1 MGVFTEQVQN
11 VATSQRELIS
21 EAKRKRL
28 EREETKRQKEKLE
41 QLEMNL
47 YNILDSYFNDEE
59 IERRDYKK
67 QYIILSHAQNK
78 HNIIDELTKND
89 KEVYYL
95 EKKYNSI
102 LNNVYNGYKTYW
114 NDKYKNEQK
123 DSLKKAELKLYK
135 TIKNTLTLRELHTQ
149 RQSYYFNTSQ
159 EAYEFLIKANNKNL
173 IINMLGQTIEQRYLL
188 DKKYFNIL
196 NTLYKPFKMDSKA
209 IKQQSKQTILLK
221 QKNSRSGNK
230 GEKIGLLINILMG
243 IFAIITKLFL
253 IFIVAPLVFIISFF
267 IYKK

>member
-11 VATSQRELIS
+11 VATSQKELIS

-41 QLEMNL
+41 QLEMSL

-59 IERRDYKK
+59 IKRRDYKK
-67 QYIILSHAQNK
+67 QYIILSHAHNK

-114 NDKYKNEQK
+114 NNKYKDEQK
-123 DSLKKAELKLYK
+123 DSLKRAELKLYR
-135 TIKNTLTLRELHTQ
+135 TLKNTLTLRELHTRQ
-149 RQSYYFNTSQ
+149 QSYYFKTSQ
-159 EAYEFLIKANNKNL
+159 EAYNFLIKANNKDL
-173 IINMLGQTIEQRYLL
+173 IINMLGKTTEQRYLL
-188 DKKYFNIL
+188 DKKYFTIL

-221 QKNSRSGNK
+221 QEKQQKRKQGRKNRT
-230 GEKIGLLINILMG
+230 IN
-243 IFAIITKLFL
+243 
-253 IFIVAPLVFIISFF
+253 
-267 IYKK
+267 

>member
-11 VATSQRELIS
+11 VATSQKELIS

-59 IERRDYKK
+59 IKRRDYKN
-67 QYIILSHAQNK
+67 QYIRLSHAHNK

-123 DSLKKAELKLYK
+123 DSLKKSELKLYR
-135 TIKNTLTLRELHTQ
+135 TIKNTLTLRELHTRQ
-149 RQSYYFNTSQ
+149 QSYYFKTSQ

-173 IINMLGQTIEQRYLL
+173 IIDMLGKTTEQKYLL
-188 DKKYFNIL
+188 DKKYFTIL
-196 NTLYKPFKMDSKA
+196 NNLYKPFKMDSKA
-209 IKQQSKQTILLK
+209 INQQSKQTISLK
-221 QKNSRSGNK
+221 QEKQQKRKQGRKNRA
-230 GEKIGLLINILMG
+230 IN
-243 IFAIITKLFL
+243 
-253 IFIVAPLVFIISFF
+253 
-267 IYKK
+267 

>member
-11 VATSQRELIS
+11 VANSQKELIS

-47 YNILDSYFNDEE
+47 YNMLDSYFNDEE
-59 IERRDYKK
+59 IERKDYKR
-67 QYIILSHAQNK
+67 QYVRLSHAQNK

-114 NDKYKNEQK
+114 NDKNEQK
-123 DSLKKAELKLYK
+123 DSLKKAELKLYR
-135 TIKNTLTLRELHTQ
+135 TLKNTLTLRELHTRQ
-149 RQSYYFNTSQ
+149 QSYYFKTNQ
-159 EAYEFLIKANNKNL
+159 EAYEFLIKANNKDL
-173 IINMLGQTIEQRYLL
+173 IINILSQTTEQRYLL
-188 DKKYFNIL
+188 DKKYFTIL
-196 NTLYKPFKMDSKA
+196 NNLYKPFKLDSKA
-209 IKQQSKQTILLK
+209 TKQQSKQTILLK
-221 QKNSRSGNK
+221 QEKQQKRKQRRKNRT
-230 GEKIGLLINILMG
+230 IN
-243 IFAIITKLFL
+243 
-253 IFIVAPLVFIISFF
+253 
-267 IYKK
+267 

>member
-59 IERRDYKK
+59 IERKDYKK

-123 DSLKKAELKLYK
+123 DSLKKAELKLYR
-135 TIKNTLTLRELHTQ
+135 TLKNTLTLRELHTRQ
-149 RQSYYFNTSQ
+149 QSYYFNTSQ
-159 EAYEFLIKANNKNL
+159 EAYEFLTKANNKNL
-173 IINMLGQTIEQRYLL
+173 IINILGKTTEQRYLL

-196 NTLYKPFKMDSKA
+196 NTLYKPFKMDFKTV
-209 IKQQSKQTILLK
+209 KQQSKQSISSK
-221 QKNSRSGNK
+221 QKKQQKRKQRRKNRV
-230 GEKIGLLINILMG
+230 IN
-243 IFAIITKLFL
+243 
-253 IFIVAPLVFIISFF
+253 
-267 IYKK
+267 

>member
-11 VATSQRELIS
+11 VATSQKELIS

-59 IERRDYKK
+59 IDRKDYKR
-67 QYIILSHAQNK
+67 QYVRLSHAHNK

-123 DSLKKAELKLYK
+123 DSLKKAKLKLYR
-135 TIKNTLTLRELHTQ
+135 TIKNTLTLRELHTRQ
-149 RQSYYFNTSQ
+149 QSYYFKTSQ
-159 EAYEFLIKANNKNL
+159 EAYNFLIKPNNKYL
-173 IINMLGQTIEQRYLL
+173 IINMLGKTTEQRYLL
-188 DKKYFNIL
+188 DKKYFTIL
-196 NTLYKPFKMDSKA
+196 NNLYRPFKMDSKA
-209 IKQQSKQTILLK
+209 TKQQSKQTILLK
-221 QKNSRSGNK
+221 QEKQQKRKQRRKNRV
-230 GEKIGLLINILMG
+230 IN
-243 IFAIITKLFL
+243 
-253 IFIVAPLVFIISFF
+253 
-267 IYKK
+267 

>member
-59 IERRDYKK
+59 IERKDYKR
-67 QYIILSHAQNK
+67 QYVRLSHAQNK

-89 KEVYYL
+89 KDVYYL

-114 NDKYKNEQK
+114 NNKYKDEQK

-135 TIKNTLTLRELHTQ
+135 TIKNVLTLRELHTQ
-149 RQSYYFNTSQ
+149 QQSYYFNTSQ
-159 EAYEFLIKANNKNL
+159 EAYEFLTKANNKDL
-173 IINMLGQTIEQRYLL
+173 IINMLTQTTEQRYLL
-188 DKKYFNIL
+188 DKKYFTIL
-196 NTLYKPFKMDSKA
+196 NNLYKPFKLDSKA
-209 IKQQSKQTILLK
+209 TKQQSKQTILLK
-221 QKNSRSGNK
+221 QEKQQKRKQRRKNRT
-230 GEKIGLLINILMG
+230 IN
-243 IFAIITKLFL
+243 
-253 IFIVAPLVFIISFF
+253 
-267 IYKK
+267 

>member
-11 VATSQRELIS
+11 IATSQRELIS

-28 EREETKRQKEKLE
+28 EREEAKRQKEKLE
-41 QLEMNL
+41 QLEINL

-59 IERRDYKK
+59 IERKDYKK
-67 QYIILSHAQNK
+67 QYVRLSHARNK
-78 HNIIDELTKND
+78 HKIIDELTKND

-123 DSLKKAELKLYK
+123 DSLKKSELKLYR
-135 TIKNTLTLRELHTQ
+135 TIKNVLTLRELHTRQ
-149 RQSYYFNTSQ
+149 QSYYFNTSQ

-173 IINMLGQTIEQRYLL
+173 IINILGKTTEQRYLL
-188 DKKYFNIL
+188 DKKYFTIL
-196 NTLYKPFKMDSKA
+196 NTLYKPFKMDFKTV
-209 IKQQSKQTILLK
+209 KQQSKQTILLK
-221 QKNSRSGNK
+221 QEKQQKRKQRRKNRV
-230 GEKIGLLINILMG
+230 IN
-243 IFAIITKLFL
+243 
-253 IFIVAPLVFIISFF
+253 
-267 IYKK
+267 

>member
-28 EREETKRQKEKLE
+28 EREEAKRQKERLE
-41 QLEMNL
+41 QLEISL

-59 IERRDYKK
+59 IERKDYKK

-102 LNNVYNGYKTYW
+102 LNIVYNGYKTYW

-123 DSLKKAELKLYK
+123 DSLKKSELKLYR
-135 TIKNTLTLRELHTQ
+135 TIKNTLTLRELHTRQ
-149 RQSYYFNTSQ
+149 QSYYFRTSQ
-159 EAYEFLIKANNKNL
+159 EAYNFLIKANNKDL
-173 IINMLGQTIEQRYLL
+173 IINMLSQTTEQRYLL
-188 DKKYFNIL
+188 DKKYFTIL
-196 NTLYKPFKMDSKA
+196 NTLYKPFKMDFKTV
-209 IKQQSKQTILLK
+209 KQQSKQSVLSK
-221 QKNSRSGNK
+221 QEKQQKRKQRRKNRV
-230 GEKIGLLINILMG
+230 IN
-243 IFAIITKLFL
+243 
-253 IFIVAPLVFIISFF
+253 
-267 IYKK
+267 

>member
-11 VATSQRELIS
+11 VANSQKELIS
-21 EAKRKRL
+21 EAKRKRF
-28 EREETKRQKEKLE
+28 EREIAKRQKEKLE

-59 IERRDYKK
+59 IKRRDYKN
-67 QYIILSHAQNK
+67 QYIRLSHAQNK

-114 NDKYKNEQK
+114 NDNYKNEQK
-123 DSLKKAELKLYK
+123 DSLKKAELKLYR
-135 TIKNTLTLRELHTQ
+135 TLKNTLTLRELHTRQ
-149 RQSYYFNTSQ
+149 QSYYFKTSQ
-159 EAYEFLIKANNKNL
+159 EAYEFLTKANNKNL
-173 IINMLGQTIEQRYLL
+173 IINMLGQTTEQQYLL

-196 NTLYKPFKMDSKA
+196 NTLYKPFKMDSKTV
-209 IKQQSKQTILLK
+209 KQQDKQTILLK
-221 QKNSRSGNK
+221 Q
-230 GEKIGLLINILMG
+230 EKQQKRKQRRENRVIN
-243 IFAIITKLFL
+243 
-253 IFIVAPLVFIISFF
+253 
-267 IYKK
+267 

>member
-11 VATSQRELIS
+11 VANSQKELIS

-59 IERRDYKK
+59 IERKDYKK
-67 QYIILSHAQNK
+67 QYIILSHAHNK
-78 HNIIDELTKND
+78 HKIIDELTKND

-123 DSLKKAELKLYK
+123 DSLKKAELKLYR
-135 TIKNTLTLRELHTQ
+135 TIKNTLTLRELHTRQ
-149 RQSYYFNTSQ
+149 QSYYFKTSQ
-159 EAYEFLIKANNKNL
+159 EAYNFLIKANNKDL
-173 IINMLGQTIEQRYLL
+173 IINMLSQTTEQRYLL
-188 DKKYFNIL
+188 DKKYFTIL
-196 NTLYKPFKMDSKA
+196 NNLYKPFKMDFKTV
-209 IKQQSKQTILLK
+209 KQQSKQTILLK
-221 QKNSRSGNK
+221 QEKQQKRKQGRKNRV
-230 GEKIGLLINILMG
+230 IN
-243 IFAIITKLFL
+243 
-253 IFIVAPLVFIISFF
+253 
-267 IYKK
+267 

>member
-28 EREETKRQKEKLE
+28 EREETKRQNEKLE

-59 IERRDYKK
+59 IERKNYKK
-67 QYIILSHAQNK
+67 QYVRLSHAHNK

-95 EKKYNSI
+95 EKKYNNI

-114 NDKYKNEQK
+114 NNKYKNEQK
-123 DSLKKAELKLYK
+123 DGLKKSELKLYR
-135 TIKNTLTLRELHTQ
+135 TIKNTLTLRELHTRQ
-149 RQSYYFNTSQ
+149 RSYYFNTNQ
-159 EAYEFLIKANNKNL
+159 EAYEFLIKPNNKNL
-173 IINMLGQTIEQRYLL
+173 IINILGKTTEQRYLL
-188 DKKYFNIL
+188 DKKYFTIL
-196 NTLYKPFKMDSKA
+196 NTLYKPFKMDFKTV
-209 IKQQSKQTILLK
+209 KQQSKQ
-221 QKNSRSGNK
+221 
-230 GEKIGLLINILMG
+230 
-243 IFAIITKLFL
+243 
-253 IFIVAPLVFIISFF
+253 IISSKQEKQQKRKQRRKNRV
-267 IYKK
+267 IN

>member
-11 VATSQRELIS
+11 VANSQKELIS

-59 IERRDYKK
+59 IQRKDYKK
-67 QYIILSHAQNK
+67 QYIRLSHAQNK

-95 EKKYNSI
+95 EKKYNNI

-123 DSLKKAELKLYK
+123 DNLRKAELKLYK
-135 TIKNTLTLRELHTQ
+135 TIKNTLYLRELHTRQ
-149 RQSYYFNTSQ
+149 QSYYFNTRQ
-159 EAYEFLIKANNKNL
+159 EAYNFLIKANNKDL
-173 IINMLGQTIEQRYLL
+173 IINILSQTTEQQYLL
-188 DKKYFNIL
+188 DKKYFTIL
-196 NTLYKPFKMDSKA
+196 NNLYKPFKLDFKTV
-209 IKQQSKQTILLK
+209 KQQDKQTISLK
-221 QKNSRSGNK
+221 QEKQQKREQGRKNRV
-230 GEKIGLLINILMG
+230 
-243 IFAIITKLFL
+243 II
-253 IFIVAPLVFIISFF
+253 
-267 IYKK
+267 

>member
-11 VATSQRELIS
+11 VATSQKELIS

-28 EREETKRQKEKLE
+28 EREEAKRQKEKLE

-59 IERRDYKK
+59 IERKDYKK

-123 DSLKKAELKLYK
+123 DSLKKAELKLYR
-135 TIKNTLTLRELHTQ
+135 TLKNTLTLRELHTRQ
-149 RQSYYFNTSQ
+149 QSYYFNTSQ
-159 EAYEFLIKANNKNL
+159 EAYEFLIKANSKNL
-173 IINMLGQTIEQRYLL
+173 IINMLGKTTEQRYLL
-188 DKKYFNIL
+188 DKKYFTIL
-196 NTLYKPFKMDSKA
+196 NTLYKPFKMDFKA
-209 IKQQSKQTILLK
+209 TKQQGKQSISSKQKKQQKRK
-221 QKNSRSGNK
+221 QKRKNRT
-230 GEKIGLLINILMG
+230 IN
-243 IFAIITKLFL
+243 
-253 IFIVAPLVFIISFF
+253 
-267 IYKK
+267 

>member
-11 VATSQRELIS
+11 VATSQKELIS
-21 EAKRKRL
+21 EAKRKRV
-28 EREETKRQKEKLE
+28 EREEAKRQKEKLE

-59 IERRDYKK
+59 IEKRDYKR
-67 QYIILSHAQNK
+67 QYVRLSHAHNK
-78 HNIIDELTKND
+78 HNIINELTKND

-123 DSLKKAELKLYK
+123 DSLKKAELKLYR
-135 TIKNTLTLRELHTQ
+135 TVKNVLTLRELHTRQ
-149 RQSYYFNTSQ
+149 QSYYFNTSQ

-173 IINMLGQTIEQRYLL
+173 IINMLGKTTEQRYLL

-196 NTLYKPFKMDSKA
+196 NTLYKPFKIDSKA

-221 QKNSRSGNK
+221 QKKQQKRKQRRKNRV
-230 GEKIGLLINILMG
+230 IN
-243 IFAIITKLFL
+243 
-253 IFIVAPLVFIISFF
+253 
-267 IYKK
+267 

>member
-11 VATSQRELIS
+11 VATSQKELIS

-59 IERRDYKK
+59 IERKDYKR
-67 QYIILSHAQNK
+67 QYVRLSHAQNK

-114 NDKYKNEQK
+114 NNKYKDEQK
-123 DSLKKAELKLYK
+123 DSLKKSELKLYK
-135 TIKNTLTLRELHTQ
+135 TIKNTLNLRELHTRQ
-149 RQSYYFNTSQ
+149 QSYYFNTNQ
-159 EAYEFLIKANNKNL
+159 EAYEFLIKANNKDL
-173 IINMLGQTIEQRYLL
+173 IINMLRKTTEQKYLL

-196 NTLYKPFKMDSKA
+196 NTLYKPFKMDSKTV
-209 IKQQSKQTILLK
+209 KQQDKQTILLK
-221 QKNSRSGNK
+221 QEKQQKRKQRRKNRT
-230 GEKIGLLINILMG
+230 IN
-243 IFAIITKLFL
+243 
-253 IFIVAPLVFIISFF
+253 
-267 IYKK
+267 

>member
-28 EREETKRQKEKLE
+28 EREETKKQKEKLE

-59 IERRDYKK
+59 INRKDYKE
-67 QYIILSHAQNK
+67 QYTRLSHAQNK

-102 LNNVYNGYKTYW
+102 LNNVFNGYKTFW
-114 NDKYKNEQK
+114 NDKYKDEQK
-123 DSLKKAELKLYK
+123 DSLKESELKLYK
-135 TIKNTLTLRELHTQ
+135 TIKNVLTLRELHTQ
-149 RQSYYFNTSQ
+149 QQSYYFNTSQ
-159 EAYEFLIKANNKNL
+159 EAYEFLIKANNKDL
-173 IINMLGQTIEQRYLL
+173 IINMLGKTTEQKYLL

-196 NTLYKPFKMDSKA
+196 STLYKPFKMDSKA
-209 IKQQSKQTILLK
+209 TKKQSKQTILLK
-221 QKNSRSGNK
+221 QEKQQKRKQRRKNRT
-230 GEKIGLLINILMG
+230 ID
-243 IFAIITKLFL
+243 
-253 IFIVAPLVFIISFF
+253 
-267 IYKK
+267 

>member
-11 VATSQRELIS
+11 VATNQRELIS

-41 QLEMNL
+41 QLEISL

-59 IERRDYKK
+59 IERKDYKR
-67 QYIILSHAQNK
+67 QYVRLSHAHNK

-123 DSLKKAELKLYK
+123 DSLKKSELKLYK
-135 TIKNTLTLRELHTQ
+135 TIKNVLTLRELHTRQ
-149 RQSYYFNTSQ
+149 QSYYFKTGQ
-159 EAYEFLIKANNKNL
+159 EAYNFLIKANNKNL
-173 IINMLGQTIEQRYLL
+173 IINILGKTTEQRYLL

-196 NTLYKPFKMDSKA
+196 NTLYKPFKMDSKTV
-209 IKQQSKQTILLK
+209 KQQGKQSILSKKEK
-221 QKNSRSGNK
+221 QQKRKQGRKNRV
-230 GEKIGLLINILMG
+230 IN
-243 IFAIITKLFL
+243 
-253 IFIVAPLVFIISFF
+253 
-267 IYKK
+267 

>member
-11 VATSQRELIS
+11 VANSQKELIS

-59 IERRDYKK
+59 IDRKDYKR
-67 QYIILSHAQNK
+67 QYIRLSHAQNK

-114 NDKYKNEQK
+114 NNKYKDEQK
-123 DSLKKAELKLYK
+123 DSLKKTELKLYR

-149 RQSYYFNTSQ
+149 QQSYYFKTSQ
-159 EAYEFLIKANNKNL
+159 EAYDFLTKVNNKDL
-173 IINMLGQTIEQRYLL
+173 IINTLTQTTEQRYLL
-188 DKKYFNIL
+188 DKKYFTIL
-196 NTLYKPFKMDSKA
+196 NNLYKPFKLDFKA
-209 IKQQSKQTILLK
+209 TKQQSKQTILLK
-221 QKNSRSGNK
+221 QEKHQKRKQERKNRV
-230 GEKIGLLINILMG
+230 IN
-243 IFAIITKLFL
+243 
-253 IFIVAPLVFIISFF
+253 
-267 IYKK
+267 

>member
-11 VATSQRELIS
+11 VATSQKELIS

-28 EREETKRQKEKLE
+28 EREEAKRQKEKLE
-41 QLEMNL
+41 RLEMNL

-59 IERRDYKK
+59 IKRRDYKR
-67 QYIILSHAQNK
+67 QYVRLSHAHNK

-123 DSLKKAELKLYK
+123 DSLKKAELKLYR
-135 TIKNTLTLRELHTQ
+135 TLKNTLTLRELHTQ
-149 RQSYYFNTSQ
+149 QRSYYFNTSQ
-159 EAYEFLIKANNKNL
+159 GAYNFLIKANNKNL
-173 IINMLGQTIEQRYLL
+173 IINMLGKTTEQQYLL

-209 IKQQSKQTILLK
+209 IKQQSKQSILSKKEK
-221 QKNSRSGNK
+221 QQKRKQRRKNRV
-230 GEKIGLLINILMG
+230 
-243 IFAIITKLFL
+243 II
-253 IFIVAPLVFIISFF
+253 
-267 IYKK
+267 

>member
-1 MGVFTEQVQN
+1 
-11 VATSQRELIS
+11 
-21 EAKRKRL
+21 
-28 EREETKRQKEKLE
+28 
-41 QLEMNL
+41 MNL

-59 IERRDYKK
+59 IKRRDYEN
-67 QYIILSHAQNK
+67 QYIRLSHAHNK

-135 TIKNTLTLRELHTQ
+135 TIKNVLTLRELHTRQ
-149 RQSYYFNTSQ
+149 QSYYFKTSH
-159 EAYEFLIKANNKNL
+159 EAYNFLIKPNNKYL
-173 IINMLGQTIEQRYLL
+173 IINILGQTTEQRYLL

-221 QKNSRSGNK
+221 QKKQQKRKQRRKNRVTN
-230 GEKIGLLINILMG
+230 
-243 IFAIITKLFL
+243 
-253 IFIVAPLVFIISFF
+253 
-267 IYKK
+267 

>member
-59 IERRDYKK
+59 INRKEYKM
-67 QYIILSHAQNK
+67 QYVRLSHAQNK

-123 DSLKKAELKLYK
+123 DSLKKSELKLYR

-149 RQSYYFNTSQ
+149 QQSYYFKTSQ
-159 EAYEFLIKANNKNL
+159 EAYNFLIKANNKNL
-173 IINMLGQTIEQRYLL
+173 IINMLGQTTEQRYLL
-188 DKKYFNIL
+188 DKKYFTIL
-196 NTLYKPFKMDSKA
+196 NTLYKPFKMDFKTV
-209 IKQQSKQTILLK
+209 KQQSKQSILSK
-221 QKNSRSGNK
+221 QEKQQKRKQGRKNRV
-230 GEKIGLLINILMG
+230 IN
-243 IFAIITKLFL
+243 
-253 IFIVAPLVFIISFF
+253 
-267 IYKK
+267 

>member
-11 VATSQRELIS
+11 VATSQKELIS
-21 EAKRKRL
+21 EAKKKRL

-59 IERRDYKK
+59 IARKDYKK
-67 QYIILSHAQNK
+67 QYIILSHAHNK

-102 LNNVYNGYKTYW
+102 LNNVFNGYKTFW

-123 DSLKKAELKLYK
+123 DSLKKAELKLYR
-135 TIKNTLTLRELHTQ
+135 TIKNVLTLRELHTRQ
-149 RQSYYFNTSQ
+149 QSYYFKTSQ
-159 EAYEFLIKANNKNL
+159 EAYNFLIKANNKNL
-173 IINMLGQTIEQRYLL
+173 IINILGQTTEQRYLL
-188 DKKYFNIL
+188 DKKYFTIL

-209 IKQQSKQTILLK
+209 TKQQSKQ
-221 QKNSRSGNK
+221 
-230 GEKIGLLINILMG
+230 NILSKQEKQQKRKQRRKNRT
-243 IFAIITKLFL
+243 IN
-253 IFIVAPLVFIISFF
+253 
-267 IYKK
+267 

>member
-1 MGVFTEQVQN
+1 MGVFTDQVQN
-11 VATSQRELIS
+11 VATSQKELIS

-28 EREETKRQKEKLE
+28 EREEAKRQKEHLE
-41 QLEMNL
+41 QLEISL

-59 IERRDYKK
+59 IEKKDYKK
-67 QYIILSHAQNK
+67 QYIRLSHAQNK

-123 DSLKKAELKLYK
+123 DSLKKSELKLYR
-135 TIKNTLTLRELHTQ
+135 TIKNTLTLRELHTRQ
-149 RQSYYFNTSQ
+149 QSYYFNTSQ
-159 EAYEFLIKANNKNL
+159 EAYEFLIKPNNKDL
-173 IINMLGQTIEQRYLL
+173 IINMLTQTTEQRYLL

-196 NTLYKPFKMDSKA
+196 NTLYKPFKMDFKA
-209 IKQQSKQTILLK
+209 IKHQSKQTILLK
-221 QKNSRSGNK
+221 QKKQQKRKQRRKNRT
-230 GEKIGLLINILMG
+230 IN
-243 IFAIITKLFL
+243 
-253 IFIVAPLVFIISFF
+253 
-267 IYKK
+267 

>member
-59 IERRDYKK
+59 IERKDYKR
-67 QYIILSHAQNK
+67 QYVILSHAHNK

-114 NDKYKNEQK
+114 NNKYKDEQK
-123 DSLKKAELKLYK
+123 DSLKESELKLYK
-135 TIKNTLTLRELHTQ
+135 TIKNVLTLRELHTQ
-149 RQSYYFNTSQ
+149 QQSYYFNTSQ
-159 EAYEFLIKANNKNL
+159 GAYEFLTKANSKDL
-173 IINMLGQTIEQRYLL
+173 IINMLSQTTEQRYLL

-196 NTLYKPFKMDSKA
+196 NTLYKPFKMDFKTT
-209 IKQQSKQTILLK
+209 KKQSKQTILLK
-221 QKNSRSGNK
+221 Q
-230 GEKIGLLINILMG
+230 EKHQKRKQRRENRTIN
-243 IFAIITKLFL
+243 
-253 IFIVAPLVFIISFF
+253 
-267 IYKK
+267 

>member
-47 YNILDSYFNDEE
+47 YNILDSYFNEEE
-59 IERRDYKK
+59 IEKKDYKK
-67 QYIILSHAQNK
+67 QYIILSHAHNK

-135 TIKNTLTLRELHTQ
+135 TIKNILILRELHTQ
-149 RQSYYFNTSQ
+149 QQSYYFNTSQ
-159 EAYEFLIKANNKNL
+159 EAYEFLIKANNKDL
-173 IINMLGQTIEQRYLL
+173 IINMLTQTTEQRYLL
-188 DKKYFNIL
+188 DKKYFTIL
-196 NTLYKPFKMDSKA
+196 NNLYKPFKMDFKTV
-209 IKQQSKQTILLK
+209 KQQSKQTILLK
-221 QKNSRSGNK
+221 QEKQQKRKQRRKNK
-230 GEKIGLLINILMG
+230 VIN
-243 IFAIITKLFL
+243 
-253 IFIVAPLVFIISFF
+253 
-267 IYKK
+267 

>member
-11 VATSQRELIS
+11 VANSQKELIS

-59 IERRDYKK
+59 IARKDYKR
-67 QYIILSHAQNK
+67 QYIRLSHAQNK
-78 HNIIDELTKND
+78 HNIIDELTKSD

-95 EKKYNSI
+95 EKKYNTI

-114 NDKYKNEQK
+114 NNKYKNEQK
-123 DSLKKAELKLYK
+123 DNLKKTELKLYR
-135 TIKNTLTLRELHTQ
+135 TIKNVLTLRELHTQ
-149 RQSYYFNTSQ
+149 QQSYYFKTTQ

-173 IINMLGQTIEQRYLL
+173 IINMLGKTTEQRYLL

-196 NTLYKPFKMDSKA
+196 NTLYKPFKMDSKT
-209 IKQQSKQTILLK
+209 IKQQSKQTILPK
-221 QKNSRSGNK
+221 QEKQQKRKQRRKSRV
-230 GEKIGLLINILMG
+230 IN
-243 IFAIITKLFL
+243 
-253 IFIVAPLVFIISFF
+253 
-267 IYKK
+267 

>member
-11 VATSQRELIS
+11 VATSQKELIS

-59 IERRDYKK
+59 IERKDYKR
-67 QYIILSHAQNK
+67 QYIILSHAHNK

-123 DSLKKAELKLYK
+123 DSLKKAELKLYR
-135 TIKNTLTLRELHTQ
+135 TIKNVLILRELHTQ
-149 RQSYYFNTSQ
+149 QQSYYFKTSQ
-159 EAYEFLIKANNKNL
+159 EAYNFLIKINNKNL
-173 IINMLGQTIEQRYLL
+173 IINMLGKTTEQRYLL

-209 IKQQSKQTILLK
+209 TKQQSKQTILLK
-221 QKNSRSGNK
+221 QKKQQKRKQGRKNRVVN
-230 GEKIGLLINILMG
+230 
-243 IFAIITKLFL
+243 
-253 IFIVAPLVFIISFF
+253 
-267 IYKK
+267 

>member
-11 VATSQRELIS
+11 VATSQKELIS
-21 EAKRKRL
+21 EARRKRL
-28 EREETKRQKEKLE
+28 EREETKRQKEHLE
-41 QLEMNL
+41 QLEISL

-59 IERRDYKK
+59 IKRKDYKK
-67 QYIILSHAQNK
+67 QYVRLSHAQNK

-123 DSLKKAELKLYK
+123 DSLKKAELKLYR
-135 TIKNTLTLRELHTQ
+135 TVKNVLTLRELHTRQ
-149 RQSYYFNTSQ
+149 QSYYFNTSQ

-173 IINMLGQTIEQRYLL
+173 IINMLGKTTEQKYLL

-196 NTLYKPFKMDSKA
+196 NTLHKPFKMEYKT
-209 IKQQSKQTILLK
+209 IKQQSKQTILFK
-221 QKNSRSGNK
+221 QEKQQKRKQGRKNRT
-230 GEKIGLLINILMG
+230 IN
-243 IFAIITKLFL
+243 
-253 IFIVAPLVFIISFF
+253 
-267 IYKK
+267 

>member
-28 EREETKRQKEKLE
+28 EREAAKKQKEKLE

-59 IERRDYKK
+59 IARKDYKR
-67 QYIILSHAQNK
+67 QYVRLSHAQNK

-102 LNNVYNGYKTYW
+102 LNNVFNGYKTYW

-123 DSLKKAELKLYK
+123 DSLKKAELKLYR
-135 TIKNTLTLRELHTQ
+135 TIKNVLTLRELHTQ
-149 RQSYYFNTSQ
+149 QQSCYFNTSQ

-173 IINMLGQTIEQRYLL
+173 IINMLGKTTEQRYLL

-196 NTLYKPFKMDSKA
+196 NTLYKPFKLDFKA
-209 IKQQSKQTILLK
+209 VKQQDKQTILLK
-221 QKNSRSGNK
+221 Q
-230 GEKIGLLINILMG
+230 EKQQ
-243 IFAIITKLFL
+243 KR
-253 IFIVAPLVFIISFF
+253 
-267 IYKK
+267 KQK